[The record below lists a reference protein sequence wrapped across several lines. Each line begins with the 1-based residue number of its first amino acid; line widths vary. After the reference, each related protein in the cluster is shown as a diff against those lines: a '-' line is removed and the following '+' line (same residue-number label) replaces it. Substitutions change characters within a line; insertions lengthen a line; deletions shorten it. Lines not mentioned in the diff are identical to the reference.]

1 MAVDFLNTG
10 LGLLSGGAGGIV
22 SALGD
27 TLFGGSGGAAQS
39 NQTDAL
45 DLLNKYKQNLKSD
58 YMNTN
63 AAGQIGRG
71 AGIGAKLALDR
82 NYDTANSLFANRQAQ
97 DQANQLMSNANM
109 MGLIAQQQSQ
119 NQFGNLANQATNM
132 SVMAGGPA
140 SSLTAAMNAIGE
152 QGSQSA
158 SNLLGTQG
166 SQIANAIAQSSGILS
181 NANQQFMANRGQQ
194 FDMFGKPYMNT
205 WDKDNSGAAVLG
217 QGLNAGLEANAQ
229 QAANNP
235 LAGFGLGLG
244 EIGGRTLSKGMRGI

>member
-1 MAVDFLNTG
+1 MAIDFLNTG
-10 LGLLSGGAGGIV
+10 LGLLTGGASGIV

-27 TLFGGSGGAAQS
+27 TLFGGGAAS
-39 NQTDAL
+39 ANQNDAL
-45 DLLNKYKQNLKSD
+45 DLLNKYKQNQKSD

-63 AAGQIGRG
+63 AAGQMGRG

-82 NYDTANSLFANRQAQ
+82 NYDTAGALFANRQAQ

-109 MGLIAQQQSQ
+109 MGQIAQQQSQ
-119 NQFGNLANQATNM
+119 NQFGNLANRATNM
-132 SVMAGGPA
+132 SIMAGGPA

-166 SQIANAIAQSSGILS
+166 SQIANAIAQSSGILN
-181 NANQQFMANRGQQ
+181 NANQQYMASRGQQ
-194 FDMFGKPYMNT
+194 FDIFGKPYLNN
-205 WDKDNSGAAVLG
+205 WDKDNSSAAVLG
-217 QGLNAGLEANAQ
+217 QGLNASLDAQ

-235 LAGFGLGLG
+235 LAGFALGGG
-244 EIGGRTLSKGMRGI
+244 EIGGRVLSKGLRGI